1 MVPSLVGSLL
11 LQSEFLAVGLPRR
24 HENVHM
30 RQGKRQK
37 APLLPQPTP
46 AGKGYS
52 VASAIRLSMDA
63 ASHRLTEKE
72 DREGRIDQQD
82 IFHRVVF
89 FLAAITS
96 GLLSRVLGA
105 DDASF
110 GAVMGK
116 SGELG
121 AAATGASATATG
133 ASTSGVT
140 TAAASAPVTPSRWAR
155 A

>member
-1 MVPSLVGSLL
+1 
-11 LQSEFLAVGLPRR
+11 
-24 HENVHM
+24 M

-82 IFHRVVF
+82 IFHRVIL
-89 FLAAITS
+89 FLAAITLRLCS
-96 GLLSRVLGA
+96 HVLGA

-116 SGELG
+116 RGDPCPAVGVEDVG
-121 AAATGASATATG
+121 ATGRGVS
-133 ASTSGVT
+133 SSGT
-140 TAAASAPVTPSRWAR
+140 TTVAASASETPYGQNIHPTGMIGDCV
-155 A
+155 